1 MPWSGV
7 APPYG
12 FTTGTSTWLPMSDDW
27 ASLTVEAESADPDST
42 LALYQQALALRR
54 KTADLRGD
62 EFTWLDSPP
71 GCLMYRR
78 GAGLVVALNAGDQ
91 SVPLPA
97 GDLVLASGPIP
108 DGTLPP
114 DTAVWIR
121 G

>member
-1 MPWSGV
+1 MP
-7 APPYG
+7 
-12 FTTGTSTWLPMSDDW
+12 DDW

-108 DGTLPP
+108 DAMLPA